1 MLSKDRLKNLE
12 TILNK
17 SFISFPKE
25 DNAKSDDS
33 TRQAMHSPSQVENED
48 MGDTSLINHV
58 TEILFDYPQQLISEF
73 FDEYH
78 FYQTLTP
85 SRTNDFTPN
94 SWTYWDMDQDGPN
107 SPSGNQLPYPFSHLS
122 VLVPGVVHYF
132 PSWLPSWGGRIASW
146 ISWIS
151 PPSKWPSFITLT
163 VTRYGHKFSG
173 RYFSAGEQHI
183 PTASRKSEK

>member
-25 DNAKSDDS
+25 DNTKSDDS
-33 TRQAMHSPSQVENED
+33 TRQAMHSPSRMENES
-48 MGDTSLINHV
+48 MGDTSSINHV
-58 TEILFDYPQQLISEF
+58 TEIQFDDPPQPTSAF
-73 FDEYH
+73 YDEYH
-78 FYQTLTP
+78 FYQTPAP
-85 SRTNDFTPN
+85 SRTNVFTPN
-94 SWTYWDMDQDGPN
+94 SWTFWDMDQDGPN
-107 SPSGNQLPYPFSHLS
+107 SPSGNQLPYPFSHLP
-122 VLVPGVVHYF
+122 VLVPGIVHYF
-132 PSWLPSWGGRIASW
+132 PSWFPSWGGRIASW

-151 PPSKWPSFITLT
+151 PPWMWPSFITLT
-163 VTRYGHKFSG
+163 VVRYGHKFSD